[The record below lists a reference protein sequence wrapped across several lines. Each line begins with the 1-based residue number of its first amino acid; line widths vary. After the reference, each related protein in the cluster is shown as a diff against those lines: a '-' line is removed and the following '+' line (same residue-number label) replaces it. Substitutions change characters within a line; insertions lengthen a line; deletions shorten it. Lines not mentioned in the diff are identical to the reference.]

1 MTRVFTRLL
10 MTLPFLIPACDYSTN
25 NRSPSKEGSPMNI
38 YGHTVESLNGAPMDL
53 GELQGQV
60 VLIVNLASKCGY
72 TGQYRDLQSLQ
83 DSYEGKPFTVIGF
96 PCNDFGGQEP
106 GGSETIEACAA
117 GYGADFPIMA
127 KVQVKAGDG
136 QSPVYAALSSTME
149 EAPSWNFGK
158 YLVDAQGQPVAF
170 FGSSINPDSPQ
181 VRTQIDALLTGTKGG
196 KS

>member
-1 MTRVFTRLL
+1 MRRIFTSLL
-10 MTLPFLIPACDYSTN
+10 MTLPFLIPACDYRSTS
-25 NRSPSKEGSPMNI
+25 RSPSKEGSPINI
-38 YGHTVESLNGAPMDL
+38 YTHTVQSLSGAPMDL
-53 GELQGQV
+53 GVLQGKV
-60 VLIVNLASKCGY
+60 VLMVNLASKCGY
-72 TGQYRDLQSLQ
+72 TSQYRDLQVLQ

-106 GGSETIEACAA
+106 GGAETIEACAA

-136 QSPVYAALSSTME
+136 QSPVYAALSSTMDE
-149 EAPSWNFGK
+149 VPSWNFGK

-181 VRTQIDALLTGTKGG
+181 VRTQIDALLAGSNGDQ
-196 KS
+196 S

>member
-1 MTRVFTRLL
+1 
-10 MTLPFLIPACDYSTN
+10 
-25 NRSPSKEGSPMNI
+25 MNI
-38 YGHTVESLNGAPMDL
+38 YTHTVQSLSGAPMDL
-53 GELQGQV
+53 GVLQGKV
-60 VLIVNLASKCGY
+60 VLMVNLASKCGY
-72 TGQYRDLQSLQ
+72 TSQYRDLQALQ

-106 GGSETIEACAA
+106 GAPETIEACAA

-127 KVQVKAGDG
+127 KVKVKAGDG
-136 QSPVYAALSSTME
+136 QSPVYAALSSAME

-181 VRTQIDALLTGTKGG
+181 VRTQIDALLAGTNGG
-196 KS
+196 QS

>member
-1 MTRVFTRLL
+1 MRRIFTSLF
-10 MTLPFLIPACDYSTN
+10 MAVPFLILACDYRTTS
-25 NRSPSKEGSPMNI
+25 RSPSKEGNSMNI
-38 YGHTVESLNGAPMDL
+38 YSHTVDSLSGAPVDL

-83 DSYEGKPFTVIGF
+83 NSYEGKPFTVIGF

-106 GGSETIEACAA
+106 GGPETIEACAA

-136 QSPVYAALSSTME
+136 QSPVYADLSSTMGD
-149 EAPSWNFGK
+149 APSWNFGK
-158 YLVDAQGQPVAF
+158 YLVDAQGQAVAF
-170 FGSSINPDSPQ
+170 FGSSINPDSTE
-181 VRTQIDALLTGTKGG
+181 VRSQIDALLAGTNGDE
-196 KS
+196 S